1 MVFGSGFTTI
11 TNISKILSNVITV
24 SPSENS
30 YKIERYRDRDF
41 IVTLSRDRVYMNI
54 IWTPI
59 IFFPPHF
66 YHRSITRWTCHPSLH
81 CKIKPA
87 FHDIFSIFEQ
97 SKWYIIRLNRSN
109 FNEEWSFFSFFF
121 FLTRFRTQ
129 PVERKRCSRCSNR
142 SSVECSQ
149 SRVYLRII
157 PIRRCRSLVLG
168 SIAISRR
175 GFPRRIPR
183 VSTVARR
190 EIRANSL
197 RTIV

>member
-30 YKIERYRDRDF
+30 YKIERYRDRDV

-59 IFFPPHF
+59 IFFPPTFIADRLRGERVTLHF
-66 YHRSITRWTCHPSLH
+66 IAKLSRLSTIYFLSSSNQN
-81 CKIKPA
+81 
-87 FHDIFSIFEQ
+87 DIS
-97 SKWYIIRLNRSN
+97 IRLNRSN
-109 FNEEWSFFSFFF
+109 FNEEWSFFSFF

-149 SRVYLRII
+149 SRAYLRII